1 MCRKSRSC
9 LCNLKVSQFGFFVN
23 CSCGL
28 GRIGIRSVNLQLLQ
42 THHVFRSGANSWATQ
57 DTSSTSVFRTPKRKL
72 GDLANMLLTSPL
84 SKRNFFLRIYQKSL
98 KAYESISLPSMLPHH
113 GFLGCVGTSLIFPSS
128 DDIEVGEL
136 QLLNFVEREQIGS
149 IPKLLSDGLLS
160 QFVVVKL
167 LCNSKGGFLP
177 LRCWFRTETFEN
189 FHWARSARLSKWGR
203 RCELL
208 H

>member
-1 MCRKSRSC
+1 
-9 LCNLKVSQFGFFVN
+9 
-23 CSCGL
+23 
-28 GRIGIRSVNLQLLQ
+28 
-42 THHVFRSGANSWATQ
+42 
-57 DTSSTSVFRTPKRKL
+57 
-72 GDLANMLLTSPL
+72 
-84 SKRNFFLRIYQKSL
+84 
-98 KAYESISLPSMLPHH
+98 MLPHH

-177 LRCWFRTETFEN
+177 LRC
-189 FHWARSARLSKWGR
+189 
-203 RCELL
+203 
-208 H
+208 